1 MTTQIAPMRKTST
14 MHASAPLRL
23 FAAVILCAGIH
34 IAHAEDADLNPSA
47 ALLAKYGAAQD
58 RLNHN
63 PFHGPLYLDSSE
75 TSDGVS
81 GDIYARVDYPFATVS
96 AALNNPGNWCE
107 ILILHLNTKYCR
119 ASHADTG
126 SVLNVSIG
134 KKTDQ
139 PLDDAY
145 RVAFTYQEDAQ
156 APDYLHI
163 RLNAAK
169 GPLSTKNY
177 RIALEAIPLKNGQT
191 FIHLAYSYGYGLL
204 GRLAMQA
211 YLGTLGKGKVGFTVT
226 GTQANGQQRY
236 IGGMRGVVERNTMRY
251 YLAIDAFL
259 NALSAAPQA
268 QPEKRLRD
276 WFAASE
282 RYSLQ
287 LHEMDQAAYLDMKH
301 HEVRRQQT
309 VGVD

>member
-1 MTTQIAPMRKTST
+1 MEHSSAITAWAPVRRFAIALLAALVCNANAIDSNVDSN
-14 MHASAPLRL
+14 ASK
-23 FAAVILCAGIH
+23 
-34 IAHAEDADLNPSA
+34 S
-47 ALLAKYGAAQD
+47 LLAKYDATQD

-63 PFHGPLYLDSSE
+63 PFQRPLYLDSGE
-75 TSDGVS
+75 TSNGVS
-81 GDIYARVDYPFATVS
+81 GDIYARVYYPFATVS
-96 AALNNPGNWCE
+96 GALNNPGNWCE

-119 ASHADTG
+119 ASLADPG
-126 SVLNVSIG
+126 NILNVSIG

-139 PLDDAY
+139 PVDDAY
-145 RVAFTYQEDAQ
+145 RVAFTYQVAAQ

-163 RLNAAK
+163 QLNAAK

-177 RIALEAIPLKNGQT
+177 RIALEAIPLKSGQT

-211 YLGTLGKGKVGFTVT
+211 YLGTLGKGKVGFTVA
-226 GTQANGQQRY
+226 GTQADGQPRY

>member
-1 MTTQIAPMRKTST
+1 MLRSFAGALLAALACIAYAIDT
-14 MHASAPLRL
+14 
-23 FAAVILCAGIH
+23 
-34 IAHAEDADLNPSA
+34 NPSA
-47 ALLAKYGAAQD
+47 SLLAQYGAAQD
-58 RLNHN
+58 RLNHS
-63 PFHGPLYLDSSE
+63 PFQRPLYLNSSE

-81 GDIYARVDYPFATVS
+81 GDIYARVEYPFATLS
-96 AALNNPGNWCE
+96 AALNNPDNWCE

-119 ASHADTG
+119 TSLVDTG

-134 KKTDQ
+134 KKYDQ

-145 RVAFTYQEDAQ
+145 RVVFAYQTVAQ
-156 APDYLHI
+156 APDYLKI

-177 RIALEAIPLKNGQT
+177 RIALEAIPLNNGQT
-191 FIHLAYSYGYGLL
+191 FIHLSYAYGYGLM

-211 YLGTLGKGKVGFTVT
+211 YLGTLGKGKVGFTVADT
-226 GTQANGQQRY
+226 HADGQQRY
-236 IGGMRGVVERNTMRY
+236 VSGMRGVVERNTMRY

-259 NALSAAPQA
+259 NALSAPPQA
-268 QPEKRLRD
+268 QPGKRLHD
-276 WFAASE
+276 WFASSE

-287 LHEMDQAAYLDMKH
+287 LHEMDQAAYMDMKH
-301 HEVRRQQT
+301 HEVQRQQA